1 MKPTQHVRANVTDD
15 NLIVLDLVKGQIFTA
30 NSIGSRIWRGLFVE
44 NQPTEQLVEAIAT
57 EWETPPETVAKDVE
71 KFVVQLKQQG
81 LVADS

>member
-1 MKPTQHVRANVTDD
+1 MKPTQHVRANVTAD

-30 NSIGSRIWRGLFVE
+30 NTVGSRIWRGLFLD
-44 NQPTEQLVEAIAT
+44 NQSEEQLIENIASQWGT
-57 EWETPPETVAKDVE
+57 APDIVAKDVE

>member
-30 NSIGSRIWRGLFVE
+30 NMIGSRIWRGLFVD
-44 NQPTEQLVEAIAT
+44 NQAKEQLVEAIAT
-57 EWETPPETVAKDVE
+57 EWGTTPEVVAKDVE

>member
-1 MKPTQHVRANVTDD
+1 MKPNEHVRANVTDD

-30 NSIGSRIWRGLFVE
+30 NTVGSRIWRGLFVD
-44 NQPTEQLVEAIAT
+44 NQPPEQIIETIAT
-57 EWETPPETVAKDVE
+57 EWGTAPEIVARDVE

>member
-30 NSIGSRIWRGLFVE
+30 NRIGSRIWRGLFVD
-44 NQPTEQLVEAIAT
+44 NQPKEQLVETIAR
-57 EWETPPETVAKDVE
+57 EWGTTLEIVAKDVE
-71 KFVVQLKQQG
+71 RFVVQLEQQG

>member
-1 MKPTQHVRANVTDD
+1 MKPAQHVRANVTDD

-30 NSIGSRIWRGLFVE
+30 NTIGSRIWRGLFID
-44 NQPTEQLVEAIAT
+44 NQPKEQVIEVIAT
-57 EWETPPETVAKDVE
+57 EFGTTQEIVEKDVE